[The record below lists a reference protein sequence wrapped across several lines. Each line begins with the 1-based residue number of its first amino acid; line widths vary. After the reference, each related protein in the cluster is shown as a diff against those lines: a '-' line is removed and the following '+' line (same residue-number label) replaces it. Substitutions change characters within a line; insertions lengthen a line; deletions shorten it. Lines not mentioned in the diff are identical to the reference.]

1 MRATAALAL
10 GLTCFALAPQRAWAG
25 PPADTL
31 APAMPVEPAPSE
43 ATPSEPATIEA
54 PAVEPAPVAVEPP
67 PVAEPAPSGDA
78 LPSWNTAQP
87 PVEQVYEDEYM
98 DAPSPVREVPRDG
111 KGALVFGSFLA
122 VGGLAATTLGIAALA
137 DGWPGWGVSSISF
150 GIPVAG
156 VGLGVV
162 ALGVKRHRAYRAW
175 AATTDLRPP
184 PSGRGLLGAGFG
196 TMFGGAS
203 LLVVGGMSTLTFW
216 QQHWWEPASYVVGG
230 LGVATGIGL
239 IIAGSARN
247 GRFNTWKKGAP
258 LPSAAIGPHGF
269 VVGVAG
275 RF

>member
-1 MRATAALAL
+1 MRAPAALAL
-10 GLTCFALAPQRAWAG
+10 GLTCFAFAPQRAWAG

-43 ATPSEPATIEA
+43 AA
-54 PAVEPAPVAVEPP
+54 P
-67 PVAEPAPSGDA
+67 AEPAPSDALPVEAAPADPEPAPAPSDA

-87 PVEQVYEDEYM
+87 PVEQIYADEYV
-98 DAPSPVREVPRDG
+98 DESPPVREVPRDG
-111 KGALVFGSFLA
+111 KGAMVFGSFLA
-122 VGGLAATTLGIAALA
+122 VGGLAATTLGVAALA

-150 GIPVAG
+150 GVPVAG
-156 VGLGVV
+156 VGLGVM

-175 AATTDLRPP
+175 EATTDLRPP

-196 TMFGGAS
+196 SMFGGAS

-239 IIAGSARN
+239 VIAGSARN

-258 LPSAAIGPHGF
+258 LPTAAIGPHGF

>member
-1 MRATAALAL
+1 MRAPAALAL
-10 GLTCFALAPQRAWAG
+10 GLTCFLAPPLAWAS

-31 APAMPVEPAPSE
+31 APAMPEPPAP
-43 ATPSEPATIEA
+43 
-54 PAVEPAPVAVEPP
+54 VEPAPVEPLEPALADEPP
-67 PVAEPAPSGDA
+67 PPSSDA

-87 PVEQVYEDEYM
+87 PVEQVYEDEYA
-98 DAPSPVREVPRDG
+98 DAPPPMREVPRDG

-122 VGGLAATTLGIAALA
+122 VGGLAATTLGVAALA

-216 QQHWWEPASYVVGG
+216 QQHWWEPTSYVVGG